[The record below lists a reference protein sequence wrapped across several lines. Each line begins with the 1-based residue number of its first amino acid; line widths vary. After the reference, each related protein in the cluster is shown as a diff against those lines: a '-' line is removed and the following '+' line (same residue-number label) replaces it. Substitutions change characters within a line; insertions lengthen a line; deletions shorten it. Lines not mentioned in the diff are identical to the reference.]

1 MKKIMNSPSDF
12 VKETIEGILLAYPDK
27 LKISEENNRVILSK
41 YPHKKGKVGIVTG
54 GGSGH
59 LPVFLGYVGDG
70 MADGCAIGNVFTSPS
85 YQLFAH
91 VTSELAFSACM
102 EIMAEIR

>member
-41 YPHKKGKVGIVTG
+41 YPHRKSRHRHRGRIGTSAGI
-54 GGSGH
+54 
-59 LPVFLGYVGDG
+59 FRI
-70 MADGCAIGNVFTSPS
+70 CW
-85 YQLFAH
+85 
-91 VTSELAFSACM
+91 
-102 EIMAEIR
+102 